1 MNAPVHAPRLPRAT
15 SLSLRTQLTLRWT
28 LAFGLVLTLALLLVF
43 VSARAF
49 GYAALDLH
57 LRTVAATELASSTDQ
72 GSPIHLHEFPVG
84 ALNDREFAPKFSLIY
99 DADGALVAHTGGFQP
114 GEMELDRGFREDA
127 LAGRTP
133 LIDIE
138 WQGRHGRLIAL
149 RAEGEGGR
157 PYVLAVG
164 MLADRLDDNLMRL
177 LWVLLGV
184 WVAALGAT
192 AVVGY
197 HLASR
202 ALQPIDRIT
211 QRAGEIARDRIDA
224 RLDPLDTDDE
234 IGRMTRLLNEML
246 DKLHGVIDANRRF
259 AADAS
264 HELRSPLTA
273 IAGEVDV
280 ALKRDRSAQE
290 YEETLRVVRARL
302 AEMFTLADNLTLLV
316 QAEECADAVAL
327 RPVPVEALLAGVAQ
341 RLGSLAA
348 QRQVHLALPVRV
360 DHRLRVFGDAA
371 LLARAL
377 DNVVGNALQYTA
389 AGGRVN
395 LEVQWQAPPDHDA
408 WTPGRVCL
416 RVRDTGQGIP
426 ATEWERIFDRFYRL
440 DVSRSRR
447 TGGTGLGLSITRAI
461 VTLFGGSVRVVA
473 SNTAQSTVDRP
484 PSTVHRLQA
493 SRAEALGEGRASRA
507 EAFGE
512 GRASRAEAF
521 GEGGASRAE
530 AFSEGGTTFEIV
542 LPGELA
548 DG

>member
-1 MNAPVHAPRLPRAT
+1 MNAPVHAPRRPRAT
-15 SLSLRTQLTLRWT
+15 SLSLRTRLTLRWT

-72 GSPIHLHEFPVG
+72 GAPIHLHEFPVG

-99 DADGALVAHTGGFQP
+99 DADGTLVAHTGGFPP

-149 RAEGEGGR
+149 RAEGEGGQ

-164 MLADRLDDNLMRL
+164 MLADRLDDNLTRL
-177 LWVLLGV
+177 VWVLLGV
-184 WVAALGAT
+184 WIAALGAT

-224 RLDPLDTDDE
+224 RLDPPGTDDE

-246 DKLHGVIDANRRF
+246 DRLHGVIDANRRF

-273 IAGEVDV
+273 IAGEIDV
-280 ALKRDRSAQE
+280 ALKRERSAAE
-290 YEETLRVVRARL
+290 YEETLRVVRQQL

-316 QAEECADAVAL
+316 QAEERADAVAL
-327 RPVPVEALLAGVAQ
+327 RPVPVEVLLGGVAH
-341 RLGSLAA
+341 RLASLAA
-348 QRQVHLALPVRV
+348 QRQVHLAVPERV
-360 DHRLRVFGDAA
+360 DPRLRVFGDAA

-377 DNVVGNALQYTA
+377 DNVVGNALQYTP
-389 AGGRVN
+389 AGGRVDVD
-395 LEVQWQAPPDHDA
+395 VQWHPPPDHDA

-426 ATEWERIFDRFYRL
+426 SSEWERVFDRFYRL
-440 DVSRSRR
+440 DASRSRR
-447 TGGTGLGLSITRAI
+447 TGGTGLGLAITRAI
-461 VTLFGGSVRVVA
+461 VTLFGGTVRVVA

-484 PSTVHRLQA
+484 PSTVHSPSSTVDSPRSSVHDL
-493 SRAEALGEGRASRA
+493 RACRA
-507 EAFGE
+507 
-512 GRASRAEAF
+512 
-521 GEGGASRAE
+521 GASG
-530 AFSEGGTTFEIV
+530 EGGTTFEIG
-542 LPGELA
+542 LPGERA
-548 DG
+548 DR